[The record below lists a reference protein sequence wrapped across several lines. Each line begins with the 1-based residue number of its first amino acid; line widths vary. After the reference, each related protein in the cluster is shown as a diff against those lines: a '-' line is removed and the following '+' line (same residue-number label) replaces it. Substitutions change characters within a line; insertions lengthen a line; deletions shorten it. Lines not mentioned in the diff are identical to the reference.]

1 MPRVAPL
8 FVALAL
14 AATADLAAAQPLAAP
29 PPAAPP
35 QRMEPHDPNEQADLA
50 TVAAAGK
57 ALVTSGA
64 GALTA
69 FAPDLKRVL
78 SHMPS
83 PYSKSETH
91 GDVIEYHAENAGDFL
106 VFSAAAQKAG
116 ASEIV
121 WTPQPYSEAAFL
133 LGFYYDDLGD
143 FDDAIAALNAGLIAE
158 PNNAAILGE
167 RGAAF
172 NGAKR
177 FEEGL
182 ASYAAGLKA
191 EGLDDRTRARLL
203 RGEGFA
209 LTELRRLDEAEQAY
223 QTSLSLDPG
232 NALAQNEL
240 KYIAGLKAGA
250 KATPGSI
257 IKAKPPTT

>member
-1 MPRVAPL
+1 
-8 FVALAL
+8 
-14 AATADLAAAQPLAAP
+14 
-29 PPAAPP
+29 
-35 QRMEPHDPNEQADLA
+35 
-50 TVAAAGK
+50 
-57 ALVTSGA
+57 
-64 GALTA
+64 
-69 FAPDLKRVL
+69 
-78 SHMPS
+78 MPS

-91 GDVIEYHAENAGDFL
+91 GDVIEYHADNAGDFL

-191 EGLDDRTRARLL
+191 EGLDDRTKARLL

>member
-1 MPRVAPL
+1 MPRIAPL
-8 FVALAL
+8 LAALAL
-14 AATADLAAAQPLAAP
+14 ASTAHLAAAQPAAAP
-29 PPAAPP
+29 APAAPP

-50 TVAAAGK
+50 TVAAAAK

-91 GDVIEYHAENAGDFL
+91 GNVIEYHADDVGDFL
-106 VFSAAAQKAG
+106 IFSAAAQKAG
-116 ASEIV
+116 ASEVV
-121 WTPQPYSEAAFL
+121 WTPQPYSEAGFL
-133 LGFYYDDLGD
+133 LGFYYDDMGD
-143 FDDAIAALNAGLIAE
+143 PDDAIAALNAGLIAE
-158 PNNAAILGE
+158 PHNAAILGE
-167 RGAAF
+167 RGAAL

-182 ASYAAGLKA
+182 ASYVAALQVAGI
-191 EGLDDRTRARLL
+191 DDRAKARLL

-223 QTSLSLDPG
+223 QSSLSLEPG

-250 KATPGSI
+250 KPTPGSI